1 MQFYS
6 HYADFIKVRGGLP
19 NTSCKIA
26 CGEACTVAY
35 MGGSVTDG
43 MGATRGTGGWRGRSF
58 VYLQNTYPAV
68 AFEQVA
74 ANIGG
79 NGSQYGV
86 YITDQFVASKK
97 PDLVFIEYAVNNA
110 YDGCGDADT
119 LWAHYET
126 MIRLLRAANPYV
138 EIVLVYVSDSC
149 HRSEPI
155 IPVLEQIADKYQLPS
170 LNYYEAVMRA
180 MGDKS
185 NWNNYFIDGV
195 HANDNGYDVMADV
208 AKGLLEY
215 AMQTP
220 AETGERP
227 ITPQPQVRIQSEA
240 NAFLTSTLDPV
251 PSGWEKVQKF
261 SYAGHHYNGCIQTTE
276 TDAPVT
282 VAFKGTDF
290 GVLVEF
296 APDAGVLE
304 YSVDGGELQTLDCA
318 LNYSNPKAR
327 MLLKNSANDRHT
339 VTMRLQTAD
348 ARMAIA
354 AFLLNGTVL
363 SVE

>member
-6 HYADFIKVRGGLP
+6 RYADFIKVRGGLQG
-19 NTSCKIA
+19 TSYKI
-26 CGEACTVAY
+26 EHDKACTVAY

-58 VYLQNTYPAV
+58 AYLQNTYPAV
-68 AFEQVA
+68 TFEQVA
-74 ANIGG
+74 ANLGG

-86 YITDQFVASKK
+86 YVTDQFVASKK

-126 MIRLLRAANPYV
+126 MIHLLRTANPCV
-138 EIVLVYVSDSC
+138 EIVLAYVSDSC

-170 LNYYEAVMRA
+170 LNYYEAVMHE

-185 NWNNYFIDGV
+185 NWNRYFIDGV

-208 AKGLLEY
+208 AKGLFECALC
-215 AMQTP
+215 APSATHQ
-220 AETGERP
+220 RP

-240 NAFLTSTLDPV
+240 KALLTSALDPV
-251 PSGWEKVQKF
+251 PAGWEKVEKF
-261 SYAGHHYNGCIQTTE
+261 SYAGRHYNGCIQTSE
-276 TDAPVT
+276 TDKPITVT
-282 VAFKGTDF
+282 FKGTDF

-296 APDAGVLE
+296 STDAGVLE
-304 YSVDGGELQTLDCA
+304 YSVDGGELQALDCA

-327 MLLKNSANDRHT
+327 MLLKDGADDRHT

-354 AFLLNGTVL
+354 AFLLNGTVT